1 MDASLAVSCIDMPRG
16 GYLTWIPYHLYIH
29 LSAARQKEIR
39 DNYNKRQRG
48 RDHVAAFRL
57 DPQFRI
63 SFPSEP
69 LLTYESLMPTTT
81 LNTVNMDANYILREN
96 GPLLPSINDTLY
108 VHPPTKNRTFDSLLN
123 TYDVSEDGTPPKFL
137 SPKEYLALLKKSN
150 KALDAAISAVNS
162 KIIKKSLEVQRYVKI
177 ATTPSIQGRP
187 PAAAAAA
194 AAAAAEGAG
203 AASAASAPTALREAV
218 LAQTTAI
225 SNVVG
230 ALYNNRILR
239 DNHGFNFDS
248 YRALGIS
255 SSLIDTIREVAREKL
270 RNGQNPTVLEL
281 FIFCMGKLNK
291 EQMDNLIERI
301 RQPR

>member
-16 GYLTWIPYHLYIH
+16 GFATRIPYHLYIH

-39 DNYNKRQRG
+39 DNYNNRQRG

-81 LNTVNMDANYILREN
+81 LNTVNMDANYILGHN
-96 GPLLPSINDTLY
+96 GPLLPSINNTLY
-108 VHPPTKNRTFDSLLN
+108 VDPPSKNRTFDSLLN
-123 TYDVSEDGTPPKFL
+123 TYDISEDGTPPKFL

-162 KIIKKSLEVQRYVKI
+162 KIIKKSLEVQRYFNM
-177 ATTPSIQGRP
+177 ATTPSVQGRSP
-187 PAAAAAA
+187 ASAAAAGRGE
-194 AAAAAEGAG
+194 EGAG
-203 AASAASAPTALREAV
+203 SAPSAQREAV

-230 ALYNNRILR
+230 ALYNL
-239 DNHGFNFDS
+239 
-248 YRALGIS
+248 
-255 SSLIDTIREVAREKL
+255 SLIHI
-270 RNGQNPTVLEL
+270 
-281 FIFCMGKLNK
+281 
-291 EQMDNLIERI
+291 
-301 RQPR
+301 